1 MHVFVDAESKR
12 WFSRSFE
19 SFHIAMFDL
28 PCPWTAVKLA
38 AAGQSPTWPVHNL
51 NPSTTCDQTWVDF
64 CQLALEGKRR
74 SDRVRANLSC
84 SAVAY
89 RAKIPLRHVVC
100 PHQEFHP
107 NELPQKCLAMSS
119 APYSVH
125 FYGGS
130 RSSRSPRRTS
140 QRPSKSWVRWLSS
153 GSVALSTKSDL
164 AEEMCKC
171 NVKYRCYIDRTD
183 MHKYTDRWYYI

>member
-19 SFHIAMFDL
+19 SFHIAMSDL

-119 APYSVH
+119 APTVSIFTEGAEVAEAP
-125 FYGGS
+125 GEPPRDLRKVGS
-130 RSSRSPRRTS
+130 DGSAAAPWPFRQNLIW
-140 QRPSKSWVRWLSS
+140 QR
-153 GSVALSTKSDL
+153 
-164 AEEMCKC
+164 KC
-171 NVKYRCYIDRTD
+171 ANV
-183 MHKYTDRWYYI
+183 M